1 MLVPTGCLHC
11 LQSDSVTLQV
21 DVVHH
26 PDTVSEFTPHA
37 PQTLAVDAAHY
48 HFDTAPGVRVD
59 AQALLDS
66 LAGAGSPGMEGEE
79 GSCRVMTLC
88 SLSGA
93 AHMSWA
99 SAAQLTAYASTSR
112 VVSRRQVWWL
122 HFRWFGAAS
131 NV

>member
-1 MLVPTGCLHC
+1 
-11 LQSDSVTLQV
+11 VTLQV

-66 LAGAGSPGMEGEE
+66 LAEATDTTGVYNPETGCVREALNSH
-79 GSCRVMTLC
+79 SHALARN
-88 SLSGA
+88 S
-93 AHMSWA
+93 
-99 SAAQLTAYASTSR
+99 
-112 VVSRRQVWWL
+112 
-122 HFRWFGAAS
+122 
-131 NV
+131 